1 MTGNQALLGL
11 VVHHGG
17 KEGAF
22 FPSAESVSAHLL
34 SLITESRK
42 QVQKFKYIL
51 LIFIFWYRN
60 MWESASAL
68 IGHVLRIIGTVQ
80 IIFKHQS
87 KKSKK

>member
-1 MTGNQALLGL
+1 MTGNQALVGL

-42 QVQKFKYIL
+42 QVEKFNQLVKMTTANGGQMVANTL
-51 LIFIFWYRN
+51 SQVTAVR
-60 MWESASAL
+60 
-68 IGHVLRIIGTVQ
+68 
-80 IIFKHQS
+80 
-87 KKSKK
+87 

>member
-42 QVQKFKYIL
+42 QVQQFKYLINFHIL
-51 LIFIFWYRN
+51 I
-60 MWESASAL
+60 
-68 IGHVLRIIGTVQ
+68 
-80 IIFKHQS
+80 
-87 KKSKK
+87 